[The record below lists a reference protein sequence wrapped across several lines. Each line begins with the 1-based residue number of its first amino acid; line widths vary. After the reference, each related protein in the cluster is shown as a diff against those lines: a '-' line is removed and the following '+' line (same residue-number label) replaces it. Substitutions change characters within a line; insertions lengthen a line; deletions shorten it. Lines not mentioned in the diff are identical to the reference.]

1 MARKKSYERMMNIE
15 DTLSNNR
22 GPIAYMSELTN
33 KKNQEILLSAAKPI
47 SLSRI
52 TKLDSVTSVKKQLQY

>member
-22 GPIAYMSELTN
+22 GPIAYMSDLTN
-33 KKNQEILLSAAKPI
+33 KKN
-47 SLSRI
+47 
-52 TKLDSVTSVKKQLQY
+52 